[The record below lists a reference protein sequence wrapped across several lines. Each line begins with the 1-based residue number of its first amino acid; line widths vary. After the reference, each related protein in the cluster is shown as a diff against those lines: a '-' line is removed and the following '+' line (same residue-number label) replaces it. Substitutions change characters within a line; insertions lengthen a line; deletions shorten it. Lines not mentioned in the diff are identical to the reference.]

1 MARVSPADLTDGL
14 RNDPAVAFAWPRPD
28 FNGAAHEFMI
38 GLLTTAATPDD
49 EEEWHRWWL
58 EPPDPGT
65 LRERLAQVA
74 CAFDL
79 DGPGPRFLQDL
90 DTLEGVPNRDVATLL
105 IDAPGKETL
114 SKNADVFVK
123 RGGVPTLGR
132 PAAAMALFTLSAY
145 APSGGSGHRTSL
157 RGGGPLTTLIVPDH
171 QEFGE
176 ALWTRLWANVETSQ
190 QILARSPNG
199 QSEGVVFPW
208 MHPTRQSEPKAGG
221 RATTPVD
228 AHPLQVYW
236 GMPRRIRLG
245 FSRCERR
252 RCSLTG
258 EPDAVTVASY
268 RMRTYGTDYSEG
280 FEHPLSPHYRSK
292 VSDPVKR
299 PFHAQPGAISY
310 RLWPGVVVPS
320 TDGLRQPASTLRHW
334 YGRRSNRARNM
345 ANCRFC
351 AFGYDMDQMK
361 ALAWIEGEKPL
372 WRLDDEGSYE
382 LVSRFVDHTVTGA
395 ATAAS
400 LVVKA
405 IKNSRHDRP
414 KDAPGNYG
422 FVSERLY
429 RETEPAFYEAL
440 SDAQSRIGADPDADD
455 PTVAARERWSKT
467 VALAALA
474 LFDEYAPTESVEMRA
489 MHRHVKARFNLAAA
503 LYGRGRQGQAL
514 FKDYDL
520 VAPTKRT
527 ERS

>member
-1 MARVSPADLTDGL
+1 MAWIAPADLTDGL
-14 RNDPAVAFAWPRPD
+14 RDDPPVAFAWPRPD

-38 GLLTTAATPDD
+38 GLLTTAATPND

-58 EPPDPGT
+58 EPPDPET
-65 LRERLAQVA
+65 LQARFAHVA
-74 CAFDL
+74 CAFHL

-90 DTLEGVPNRDVATLL
+90 DTLEGVSNRDVATLL
-105 IDAPGKETL
+105 IDAPGTETL

-123 RGGVPTLGR
+123 RGGVPALGR

-145 APSGGSGHRTSL
+145 APTGGKGHRTSL
-157 RGGGPLTTLIVPDH
+157 RGGGPLTTLVVPDH
-171 QEFGE
+171 QGLRET
-176 ALWTRLWANVETSQ
+176 LWTRLWANVETSQ

-236 GMPRRIRLG
+236 GMPRRIRLE

-252 RCSLTG
+252 RCGLTG
-258 EPDAVTVASY
+258 ELDAVTVVSY

-280 FEHPLSPHYRSK
+280 FDHPLSPHYRRK

-299 PFHAQPGAISY
+299 PCHAQSGAISY

-320 TDGLRQPASTLRHW
+320 TDGLRQPASTLRQW
-334 YGRRSNRARNM
+334 YGRRSKRAQNM
-345 ANCRFC
+345 ANCRFY
-351 AFGYDMDQMK
+351 AFGYAMDKMK
-361 ALAWIEGEKPL
+361 ARAWIEGEKPL

-382 LVSRFVDHTVTGA
+382 FISRFVDHAVTGA
-395 ATAAS
+395 ASAAS
-400 LVVKA
+400 LVIKA
-405 IKNSRHDRP
+405 IKSTRHDRP
-414 KDAPGNYG
+414 NDARGNYG

-440 SDAQSRIGADPDADD
+440 SDAQSRIAADPDTDD
-455 PTVAARERWSKT
+455 PTVRVRERWSEI
-467 VALAALA
+467 VARAGLA
-474 LFDEYAPTESVEMRA
+474 LFDEYAPTEGVEMRC
-489 MHRHVKARFNLAAA
+489 MHRHVKARYYLGTA
-503 LYGRGRQGQAL
+503 LRGHGRQGKAL
-514 FKDYDL
+514 FRDYDL
-520 VAPTKRT
+520 VAPIRRA

>member
-1 MARVSPADLTDGL
+1 
-14 RNDPAVAFAWPRPD
+14 
-28 FNGAAHEFMI
+28 MI
-38 GLLTTAATPDD
+38 GLLTTAATPND

-58 EPPDPGT
+58 EPPDPET
-65 LRERLAQVA
+65 LQARLAHVA

-90 DTLEGVPNRDVATLL
+90 DGLEGVPNRDVATLL
-105 IDAPGKETL
+105 IDAPGTETL

-123 RGGVPTLGR
+123 RGGVPALGR

-145 APSGGSGHRTSL
+145 APTGGSGHRTSL
-157 RGGGPLTTLIVPDH
+157 RGGGPLTTLIVPEH
-171 QEFGE
+171 QGFGE
-176 ALWTRLWANVETSQ
+176 TLWTRLWANVESSQ

-236 GMPRRIRLG
+236 GMPRRIRLE

-252 RCSLTG
+252 RCGLTG
-258 EPDAVTVASY
+258 EPDAVTVESY
-268 RMRTYGTDYSEG
+268 RMRTYGTHYSEG

-299 PFHAQPGAISY
+299 SYHAQPGAISY

-320 TDGLRQPASTLRHW
+320 TDGLREPASTLRQW
-334 YGRRSNRARNM
+334 YGRRSKRAQNM

-361 ALAWIEGEKPL
+361 ARAWIEGEKPL

-382 LVSRFVDHTVTGA
+382 LVSRFVDCIVAGA
-395 ATAAS
+395 ASAAN

-405 IKNSRHDRP
+405 IKNTRRDRP
-414 KDAPGNYG
+414 KDALGNYG

-429 RETEPAFYEAL
+429 RETEHAFYEAL
-440 SDAQSRIGADPDADD
+440 SDAASMIRAHLDADD
-455 PTVAARERWSKT
+455 PAVSVRERWSQT
-467 VALAALA
+467 VAIAGLA
-474 LFDEYAPTESVEMRA
+474 LFDEYAPTEGVETRA
-489 MHRHVKARFNLAAA
+489 MHRHVKARFNLVAA
-503 LYGRGRQGQAL
+503 LHGHGRQGKAL
-514 FKDYDL
+514 FRDYDL
-520 VAPTKRT
+520 AGPSRAAKR
-527 ERS
+527 S